1 MSATP
6 TTTESAAS
14 AQPSKDTS
22 REGRLSFKKFGEHQ
36 MRRQFKELALEQC
49 KPQIHAFGKC
59 AEENGLMVVWT
70 CRSLHKE
77 IHSCMSKHNSKEA
90 FEKYKEENKH
100 LL

>member
-1 MSATP
+1 MTETATAP
-6 TTTESAAS
+6 TTPEPT
-14 AQPSKDTS
+14 SKDTS

-36 MRRQFKELALEQC
+36 MRRQFKEMALAQC
-49 KPQIHAFGKC
+49 KPKIQAFGKC

-70 CRSLHKE
+70 CRPLHKE
-77 IHSCMSKHNSKEA
+77 ISACMAIHNSSDA